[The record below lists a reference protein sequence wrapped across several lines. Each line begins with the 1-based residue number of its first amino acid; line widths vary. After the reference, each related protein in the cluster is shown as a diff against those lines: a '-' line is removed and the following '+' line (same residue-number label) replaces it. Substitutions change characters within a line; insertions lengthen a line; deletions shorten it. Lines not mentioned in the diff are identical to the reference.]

1 MQYILFY
8 SHLCLVNSPNLWL
21 LQPIFLDFP
30 SCPIIS
36 PHIMPI
42 VVGEYFFILF
52 LLLPPILTIFRVCL
66 KMMGHPQSKLT
77 WILQVDMFQMLPR
90 VYTSQFHSEDLRFFW
105 GNMKNTQLRQFC
117 EAAWI
122 QRRAFSH
129 QLIHVLQPAEI
140 TAVSR
145 FRMAPGFRFSPCKSW
160 QGRMRMY
167 GSKDGK
173 MRMFGM

>member
-30 SCPIIS
+30 SYPMIS
-36 PHIMPI
+36 PPLCLLYPI

-52 LLLPPILTIFRVCL
+52 LLLPPILTIFRGL
-66 KMMGHPQSKLT
+66 KMMEHPQSKLT
-77 WILQVDMFQMLPR
+77 WILQVC
-90 VYTSQFHSEDLRFFW
+90 SQCFRGFIHRSFIVKISVFFLD
-105 GNMKNTQLRQFC
+105 MKNTQLRQFC

-145 FRMAPGFRFSPCKSW
+145 FRMAPSFRFSPCKSW
-160 QGRMRMY
+160 QGRMRMC